1 MNSLIQFKEQFKC
14 HIHRPANS
22 LKKLAGLPC
31 LAIPRW
37 VDQFCCCII
46 ARAIA
51 IINPETKII
60 LVSVAGNDDTKCGQL
75 LPKRCQQFIPKC
87 VKYHYKVMLE
97 AVDILSKTILLRKR
111 VSLKEYHCSFVA
123 TWKKVKLR

>member
-1 MNSLIQFKEQFKC
+1 MDPNSDDAVAL
-14 HIHRPANS
+14 
-22 LKKLAGLPC
+22 L
-31 LAIPRW
+31 
-37 VDQFCCCII
+37 I

-60 LVSVAGNDDTKCGQL
+60 LVSVAGNDDTRMRRTAFAKEICREAECLYLKVEEGVKP
-75 LPKRCQQFIPKC
+75 LPFIKGDAL
-87 VKYHYKVMLE
+87 KE
-97 AVDILSKTILLRKR
+97 ASGYMSFKTILLRKR